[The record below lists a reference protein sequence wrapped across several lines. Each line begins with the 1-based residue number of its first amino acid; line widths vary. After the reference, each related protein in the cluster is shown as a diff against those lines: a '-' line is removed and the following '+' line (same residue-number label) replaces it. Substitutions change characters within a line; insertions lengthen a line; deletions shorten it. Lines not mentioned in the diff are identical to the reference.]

1 MPKSALLVID
11 VQNDFTEGGS
21 LAVKGGNRTAGAIT
35 QFIRERRGDYAIV
48 VASRD
53 WHSPV
58 GDNGGHF
65 AAKPDFVST
74 WPVHCVE
81 GTPGAAYNPA
91 LEANLIDVQV
101 FKGSGSPAYSAF
113 EANTPGGSSLTEVL
127 ERARVQHIDLVGI
140 ATDHCVRATAL
151 DALAAGYSVTV
162 LLDKCVGVA
171 TGTTIAAVNEMR
183 VAGAKVALGS

>member
-1 MPKSALLVID
+1 LLVVD

-21 LAVKGGNRTAGAIT
+21 LAVKGGNRTAAAIT
-35 QFIRERRGDYAIV
+35 EFVLASRESYELII
-48 VASRD
+48 ASRD

-65 AAKPDFVST
+65 AAKPDYETT

-91 LEANLIDVQV
+91 IRTDLIDVQV
-101 FKGSGSPAYSAF
+101 YKGNGTPAYSAF
-113 EANTPGGSSLTEVL
+113 EASTPGGTPLVDVL
-127 ERARVQHIDLVGI
+127 AAANVTHLDIVGI

-151 DALAAGYSVTV
+151 DGVAAGLHITV

-171 TGTTIAAVNEMR
+171 TTTTLAAVNEMR
-183 VAGAKVALGS
+183 VAGVSVSLGS

>member
-1 MPKSALLVID
+1 MPTALLVID

-21 LAVKGGNRTAGAIT
+21 LAVKGGNRTAAAIT
-35 QFIRERRGDYAIV
+35 DFIRASKSSYALV

-53 WHSPV
+53 WHSPD

-65 AAKPDFVST
+65 AAKPNFVDT

-91 LEANLIDVQV
+91 LESSLIDVQV
-101 FKGSGSPAYSAF
+101 YKGSGSPAYSAF
-113 EANTPGGSSLTEVL
+113 EASTPGGTELIDVL
-127 ERARVQHIDLVGI
+127 RKHKVSAVDIVGI

-151 DALAAGYSVTV
+151 DARKAGLSVTV

-171 TGTTIAAVNEMR
+171 PDTTIAAVNEMR
-183 VAGAKVALGS
+183 EAGATIRLS

>member
-1 MPKSALLVID
+1 MNTALLIID

-21 LAVKGGNRTAGAIT
+21 LAVKGGNGTAAAIT
-35 QFIRERRGDYAIV
+35 AFAKSAKGKYALV

-53 WHSPV
+53 WHQAT

-65 AAKPDFVST
+65 AEKPDYVDT

-91 LEANLIDVQV
+91 LETGIIDVQV
-101 FKGSGSPAYSAF
+101 YKGNGSPAYSAF
-113 EANTPGGSSLTEVL
+113 EGSTPGGTMLADVL
-127 ERARVQHIDLVGI
+127 AKSKVKAVEIVGI

-151 DALAAGYSVTV
+151 DAIKAGLKTTV
-162 LLDKCVGVA
+162 RLDLCVGVSPDSSM
-171 TGTTIAAVNEMR
+171 AAVREMR
-183 VAGAKVALGS
+183 EAGATISFG